1 MNEVASISSPC
12 SVCSFPESQAV
23 SITSRVPVERWWIQ
37 VHTNHGSYSEVTDG
51 SVRLEKS

>member
-23 SITSRVPVERWWIQ
+23 SVTSRVPVERWWIQ
-37 VHTNHGSYSEVTDG
+37 VCTNHGSYSQVTDG